1 MRRAC
6 VRPHLT
12 LMSRP
17 GTAPSIGQPSGAL
30 AAGTVPLAAGTVLIA
45 CCALLPAQAQQT
57 DLSQLSAAERSRLAS
72 VTEVWQQ
79 VPVVQIEAGRPSDA
93 IDLSQLSSWQPAGKP
108 GQAALWQ
115 AGGGDGTAFTVKAGT
130 GDIETK
136 QAFCDVQLHLEWRTP
151 AAVTGK
157 TGQQRN
163 NSGVFL
169 QSRYE
174 VQILDSYQNP
184 TYSNGQAASV
194 YKQRAPLV
202 NASLPAGQWQSYDI
216 IYRAPRFHGRQLT
229 EPASVT
235 VLHNG
240 VLVQHNTQI
249 HGNTEWI
256 GAPSYQPHGCAPL
269 KLQDHGDAVSF
280 RNIWLRPL

>member
-1 MRRAC
+1 MTSTQQRNEQHIAGIVRANRWLLPWALA
-6 VRPHLT
+6 V
-12 LMSRP
+12 S
-17 GTAPSIGQPSGAL
+17 GTA
-30 AAGTVPLAAGTVLIA
+30 V
-45 CCALLPAQAQQT
+45 AQQI
-57 DLSQLSAAERSRLAS
+57 DLSQLSEAERARLAS
-72 VTEVWQQ
+72 VTEIWQP
-79 VPVVQIEAGRPSDA
+79 VPAVSTTSGRPSDA
-93 IDLSQLSSWQPAGKP
+93 IDLSQLSSWQAAGKL
-108 GQAALWQ
+108 GQAAAWQ
-115 AGGGDGTAFTVKAGT
+115 AGGADGAAFTVQAGT

-136 QAFCDVQLHLEWRTP
+136 QTFCDVQLHLEWRTP
-151 AAVTGK
+151 VAVHGK
-157 TGQQRN
+157 TGQQRH

-174 VQILDSYQNP
+174 IQILDSFDNP
-184 TYSNGQAASV
+184 TYSNGQAGSV

-202 NASLPAGQWQSYDI
+202 NASLPPGQWQRYDI
-216 IYRAPRFHGRQLT
+216 IYRAPRFNGAQLT
-229 EPASVT
+229 APASVT

-249 HGNTEWI
+249 HGSTEWI

>member
-1 MRRAC
+1 
-6 VRPHLT
+6 
-12 LMSRP
+12 MSRASLMP
-17 GTAPSIGQPSGAL
+17 RITLISPSGSGLSTARATGQASWTVV
-30 AAGTVPLAAGTVLIA
+30 AATVLIA
-45 CCALLPAQAQQT
+45 FCALQPVQAQQT

-79 VPVVQIEAGRPSDA
+79 VPVVQTTAGRPSDA
-93 IDLSQLSSWQPAGKP
+93 IDLSQLSSWQTAGKP

-115 AGGGDGTAFTVKAGT
+115 AGGADGTAFTVKAGT

-136 QAFCDVQLHLEWRTP
+136 QVFCDVQLHLEWRTP
-151 AAVTGK
+151 TAVSDK
-157 TGQQRN
+157 VGQQRN

-174 VQILDSYQNP
+174 IQILDSYQNP
-184 TYSNGQAASV
+184 TYSNGQAASL

-216 IYRAPRFHGRQLT
+216 IYRAPRFKDTQLL